1 MDEGRRRSSE
11 TEVVIRREARRIFNE
26 KGYHGMTLRAVAG
39 SVGIEA
45 QSLYNYTRSK
55 EELVISLMRE
65 GTIAIQSAVDAAV
78 ARADDTPTAMLRAAM
93 VAHTKFYCD
102 RELVM
107 VVRDVLVHLGPDGR
121 ADLLVLLKKYED
133 TFKQIIRAG
142 ISAGDFR
149 PVDVTPAAFA
159 VLGMGESVVN
169 WYHKGDRL
177 TSDEVAT
184 IYADLAVNALA
195 AHPAQRQG

>member
-1 MDEGRRRSSE
+1 MRVSEGRRPSSE
-11 TEVVIRREARRIFNE
+11 TEALIRREARRLFNE

-55 EELVISLMRE
+55 EELVVSLMRE
-65 GTIAIQSAVDAAV
+65 GTIAIQSAVDAAI
-78 ARADDTPTAMLRAAM
+78 AGADATATAKLRAAM
-93 VAHTKFYCD
+93 AAHTKFYCD

-107 VVRDVLVHLGPDGR
+107 LVRDGLVHLGPDGR

-142 ISAGDFR
+142 ISTGEFR

-159 VLGMGESVVN
+159 MLGMGESVVN

-177 TSDEVAT
+177 TSDEVAS
-184 IYADLAVNALA
+184 IYSDLTVNALVA
-195 AHPAQRQG
+195 RPAVG

>member
-1 MDEGRRRSSE
+1 MTVAEGRRPSSE
-11 TEVVIRREARRIFNE
+11 TEALIRREARRIFNE
-26 KGYHGMTLRAVAG
+26 KGYHGMTLRAVAS

-55 EELVISLMRE
+55 EDLVISLMRE
-65 GTIAIQSAVDAAV
+65 GTIAIQSAVDAAI
-78 ARADDTPTAMLRAAM
+78 ARADATPTAMLRAAM

-107 VVRDVLVHLGPDGR
+107 LVRDGLVHLGPDGR
-121 ADLLVLLKKYED
+121 ADLLVLLKKYEN

-159 VLGMGESVVN
+159 MLGMGESVVN
-169 WYHKGDRL
+169 WYRKGDRL
-177 TSDEVAT
+177 TSGEVAK
-184 IYADLAVNALA
+184 IYSDLAVNALLTR
-195 AHPAQRQG
+195 PVER

>member
-1 MDEGRRRSSE
+1 VAEGRRPSSE
-11 TEVVIRREARRIFNE
+11 TEALIRKEARRIFNE
-26 KGYHGMTLRAVAG
+26 KGYHGMTLRAVAS

-65 GTIAIQSAVDAAV
+65 GTIAIQSAVDSAI
-78 ARADDTPTAMLRAAM
+78 ARADATPAAMLRAAM

-102 RELVM
+102 RELVI
-107 VVRDVLVHLGPDGR
+107 VVRDGLVHLGPDGR

-133 TFKQIIRAG
+133 TFKQIIRDG

-159 VLGMGESVVN
+159 MLGMGESVVN

-177 TSDEVAT
+177 TATEVGN
-184 IYADLAVNALA
+184 IYADLAVSALLA
-195 AHPAQRQG
+195 RPAGRG